1 MKKIY
6 WIFGII
12 IILVIA
18 FAFYIMFYPWKKSNS
33 VYLQNY
39 NVADDGEKVTID
51 VVNAQSLGYI
61 KKNEVIDDKNGK
73 LIVIFY
79 MSYFNLKKKSGLTYS
94 YDIPIDDSVS
104 EIYFYRNNQ
113 NIERV
118 LYRDDEGNW
127 NK

>member
-51 VVNAQSLGYI
+51 VVNAQSL
-61 KKNEVIDDKNGK
+61 VHRF
-73 LIVIFY
+73 L
-79 MSYFNLKKKSGLTYS
+79 
-94 YDIPIDDSVS
+94 
-104 EIYFYRNNQ
+104 NN
-113 NIERV
+113 
-118 LYRDDEGNW
+118 
-127 NK
+127 